1 MTNFLGLLFIFVW
14 VCNFL
19 GELDEDA
26 LVKVVHVVADF
37 ENDDEN
43 SVEDSSATDW
53 CQLIF

>member
-26 LVKVVHVVADF
+26 FVKDVHVVADS
-37 ENDDEN
+37 ENDDE
-43 SVEDSSATDW
+43 ERYGDSLATDW
-53 CQLIF
+53 

>member
-26 LVKVVHVVADF
+26 FVKVVHAVADF
-37 ENDDEN
+37 ENDDEE
-43 SVEDSSATDW
+43 SVGNLAWRQIGDS
-53 CQLIF
+53 